1 MKHDHGMLLRAA
13 LGCVALVFAPLA
25 DAGET
30 VAPGPVNYARPFEP
44 PTRPAFL
51 PLPPGAVEPAGWLR
65 DWCLAARD
73 GFTGHMDEYDAEFR
87 RAWAPDH
94 RMTGERLF
102 WYKGAWPYEGGGYWF
117 DGLARL
123 GYALHDDALIAQAKR
138 RLYAVADHMNT
149 KGLLF
154 LWWLDRNDP
163 GDRKAVIAAQEGWPL
178 WACGLLGRAMTGF
191 YAGTGD
197 PHVLEALEKA
207 YGSDPDCLR
216 WITGNMSNPWPAFDT
231 YSWTGNRG
239 IAAAL
244 DAMFKGEKVG
254 LLPSLIRYRK
264 APSLEP
270 GAIVDNDHV
279 VGFIEGTTPWAA
291 GYLWTGDTRYLQ
303 AAIDWHDLLERVAMQ
318 PHGVPVSDEWYGPTG
333 AFRGSETCDVAGYV
347 WSQISLLF
355 VTGEGRMADRV
366 ERAFFNA
373 GPATVSRDFKS
384 HVYFQSPDR
393 FANLS
398 PDFPHGPRA
407 GGGAYRSK
415 HSPLC
420 CTAAL
425 NRIVPWY
432 VTHMWMATYDNG
444 LAATCY
450 GPCKV
455 TALAADRVP
464 VVIVCRTDYP
474 FNETIEIS
482 VQPARE
488 AAFPIDLHIP
498 GWCAAPALGVNGSA
512 VAVER
517 NTRGFARVHRSWK
530 PGDTVRL
537 HLPMTPT
544 VRTGRDAASGPPY
557 DGAHRATPVA
567 IPEENST
574 RGVPYASVSYGPLLF
589 ALPIPD
595 TTDANTPDP
604 SSRWQFALDVQ
615 NPGLT
620 VERTAMPAR
629 WDWPLTAPLKLRANA
644 VEIPWNPDP
653 KAPRLPLLPAAR
665 SKPAEPAT
673 LVPYGCTKFR
683 ISMFPVTAE
692 PEVKPAAI
700 RRILFLGNSIT
711 LHGPKAEIGWTGN
724 WGMAASAE
732 DKDYVHL
739 VTSALARHTGSTP
752 QIMVRNIADF
762 ERSYAAYD
770 VDGQMKD
777 LFAFD
782 PDLVVLAIGEN
793 VPALGSEDSKAQF
806 RIGVMNI
813 LRCILAK
820 RHPLV
825 VVRSSFW
832 ADAAKDE
839 VLRQA
844 CGEAGGIFVDA
855 GPLGREAANAARS
868 ERSFTHEGVAG
879 HPGDR
884 GMKALADAIVQAI
897 LEREAPVPAV
907 LPGK

>member
-1 MKHDHGMLLRAA
+1 MKCDYRTLLGLA
-13 LGCVALVFAPLA
+13 LGGVALALAPIA

-30 VAPGPVNYARPFEP
+30 GAPEPVNYARPFEP
-44 PTRPAFL
+44 PTRPALL

-73 GFTGHMDEYDAEFR
+73 GYTGHMDEYDDEFK

-94 RMTGERLF
+94 KMTGERLL

-123 GYALHDDALIAQAKR
+123 GYALHDEALIAQAKG
-138 RLYAVADHMNT
+138 RLYAVADHMDTN
-149 KGLLF
+149 GLLF
-154 LWWLDRNDP
+154 LWWLDRNNP
-163 GDRKAVIAAQEGWPL
+163 ADRKAVTAALEGWPL

-191 YAGTGD
+191 YAGSGD
-197 PHVLEALEKA
+197 KHVLEALEKA
-207 YGSDPDCLR
+207 YSGDPDCLR
-216 WITGNMSNPWPAFDT
+216 SIPGNMSNPWPAFDT
-231 YSWTGNRG
+231 FCWTGNQD

-244 DAMFKGEKVG
+244 DAMFKQQGPG
-254 LLPSLIRYRK
+254 LLPSLNRYRK
-264 APSLEP
+264 APDLNP
-270 GAIVDNDHV
+270 GTTVDNAHV
-279 VGFIEGTTPWAA
+279 VEFIECTTPWAV
-291 GYLWTGDTRYLQ
+291 GYLWTGDRRYLQ
-303 AAIDWHDLLERVAMQ
+303 AAVGWHDLLERVAMQ

-347 WSQISLLF
+347 WSQICLLF
-355 VTGEGRMADRV
+355 VSGEGRMADRA

-373 GPATVSRDFKS
+373 GPATVSRDFKT
-384 HVYFQSPDR
+384 HVYFQSPNR

-407 GGGAYRSK
+407 GGGAYQRK

-455 TALAADRVP
+455 TALAANRVP
-464 VVIVCRTDYP
+464 VVITCKTDYP

-482 VQPARE
+482 VEPARE
-488 AAFPIDLHIP
+488 AAFPLDFRIP
-498 GWCAAPALGVNGSA
+498 GWCTAPVLGVNGSI
-512 VAVER
+512 VAIER
-517 NTRGFARVHRSWK
+517 NPRGFARVHRTWK

-537 HLPMTPT
+537 HLPMTASL
-544 VRTGRDAASGPPY
+544 RTGRDAAPGAPY
-557 DGAHRATPVA
+557 DGAHRATRVT

-595 TTDANTPDP
+595 TADANTPDP
-604 SSRWQFALDVQ
+604 SARWRFALDVQ
-615 NPGLT
+615 EPNFT
-620 VERTAMPAR
+620 IERAAMPAK
-629 WDWPLTAPLKLRANA
+629 WDWPLAAPLKLRANV
-644 VEIPWNPDP
+644 VEVAWNPDP
-653 KAPRLPLLPAAR
+653 KAPRLPLLPAAKRR
-665 SKPAEPAT
+665 SLERVT
-673 LVPYGCTKFR
+673 LIPYGSTKFR

-692 PEVKPAAI
+692 PEVKASAI

-711 LHGPKAEIGWTGN
+711 LHGPKADIGWTGN
-724 WGMAASAE
+724 WGMAASSE

-739 VTSALARHTGSTP
+739 VTSALAQHTGSRP

-762 ERSYAAYD
+762 ERNYATYD
-770 VDGQMKD
+770 VDLQMKD

-793 VPALGSEDSKAQF
+793 VPSLGSEDAKAQF
-806 RIGVMNI
+806 KAGVMNI
-813 LRCILAK
+813 LKCALAK

-825 VVRSSFW
+825 VVRSCFW
-832 ADAAKDE
+832 ADAAKDG

-844 CGEAGGIFVDA
+844 CQEADGIFVNA
-855 GPLGREAANAARS
+855 GPLGRDTANAARS
-868 ERSFTHEGVAG
+868 ERSFTHDGVAG
-879 HPGDR
+879 HPGDK
-884 GMKALADAIVQAI
+884 GMKALADAIVQA
-897 LEREAPVPAV
+897 V
-907 LPGK
+907 LNSQTKDH